1 MSDVLGKDIEV
12 NDIVIYAKREGSRQI
27 VGIGIV
33 IDPNYMYG
41 RDVRVRIVPLSSVH
55 AKSGMWRVGY
65 NLMSAGTPVTH
76 LNDYQIMVIPNKG
89 AMPPEMIK
97 TLEDAVGLRER
108 ALASAEE
115 SREAN
120 KKLTPSQRFNV
131 HSAERR
137 RDIELEQD
145 DDLQDLL
152 KTI

>member
-1 MSDVLGKDIEV
+1 MSDVLGKDIEKD
-12 NDIVIYAKREGSRQI
+12 DIVIYAKREGSRQI

-76 LNDYQIMVIPNKG
+76 LNDYQIMVIPNKD
-89 AMPPEMIK
+89 AMPPEMIE
-97 TLEDAVGLRER
+97 TLERAVGLRER
-108 ALASAEE
+108 ALASAEA
-115 SREAN
+115 SRLAN
-120 KKLTPSQRFNV
+120 KELTPSQRFNV

-145 DDLQDLL
+145 DELNDLI
-152 KTI
+152 THI

>member
-131 HSAERR
+131 PSAARR